1 MYILFLLAFFI
12 VVVTGYV
19 RIFTPDIIRNG
30 EPHTTETDNPESPAC
45 EAWEDVGN
53 EIRQAIYDLFHRSGK
68 RSTGNRSGHSFIS
81 DPPRSRRG
89 RFPPKILKNTTRTRL
104 SRLIFPKKSD
114 KRVTREVKDT
124 ERRGSFLFL
133 QHSVFFYQQVD
144 DRFRDIPGVF
154 SRSPY
159 TFRYIV

>member
-1 MYILFLLAFFI
+1 MCVSFLRTLSGMVSPI
-12 VVVTGYV
+12 QRKQT
-19 RIFTPDIIRNG
+19 IRNL
-30 EPHTTETDNPESPAC
+30 PAC
-45 EAWEDVGN
+45 ESWEDVGN
-53 EIRQAIYDLFHRSGK
+53 EIR
-68 RSTGNRSGHSFIS
+68 TGNLRSLSPAQGRDQQEIDLVIRLFLILL
-81 DPPRSRRG
+81 DPAGAGFRQKFSKHHQNAIIA
-89 RFPPKILKNTTRTRL
+89 FD
-104 SRLIFPKKSD
+104 FPKKSD